1 LITESLPEDVDHH
14 AFMRRALQQAVSAYE
29 ADEVPVGAII
39 VSPELR
45 IIGAAYNQK
54 IQLSDPTAHAKIL
67 AITQAAAALGDWRLS
82 GCSLYVTLEPC
93 PMCAGAILQ
102 ARLDHVI
109 FGAYDPKAGAV
120 QSVYQLLSDSR
131 LNHQCHVIG
140 GVMAADCG
148 QLLTAFFQE
157 KRAQGKK

>member
-1 LITESLPEDVDHH
+1 MIKESLPEDVDHH
-14 AFMRRALQQAVSAYE
+14 FFMKRALQQAVLAYE
-29 ADEVPVGAII
+29 ADEVPVGAVII
-39 VSPELR
+39 SPELR
-45 IIGAAYNQK
+45 VIGAAFNQK
-54 IQLSDPTAHAKIL
+54 IQLSDPTAHAEIL
-67 AITQAAAALGDWRLS
+67 AITQAAAALGDWRLA

-131 LNHQCHVIG
+131 LNHQCQVIG
-140 GVMAADCG
+140 GVMAADCS